1 MTPQIILLLYY
12 FCLGVVAAVVVVVVA
27 IVVVVVAIV
36 VAVVVVTD
44 ANVVLSM
51 CVSMYFSFS
60 CICTFYV
67 SHFFELLFCC
77 VIMRFLLQSPNIY
90 NSPSAAISFST

>member
-12 FCLGVVAAVVVVVVA
+12 SCLDVVVVVVVA
-27 IVVVVVAIV
+27 VVVGVVVVA
-36 VAVVVVTD
+36 VVVTD

-51 CVSMYFSFS
+51 CVSMYSSSS

-67 SHFFELLFCC
+67 SHYFELLFCC
-77 VIMRFLLQSPNIY
+77 VIMRFLL
-90 NSPSAAISFST
+90 